1 VDPVDVKR
9 LFQSGF
15 EETVQRYRVIEQA
28 KLYRKDIAIACAQ
41 ENVSRPLAGQAA
53 DEILSIDGIHAA
65 FVLFRQNDAVFISAR
80 SVGTLNVQ
88 VVLES
93 LGGGGNAASAGA
105 QLKGV
110 SMEQAR
116 ARLVEAIDKYFA
128 E

>member
-1 VDPVDVKR
+1 MDVKR

-15 EETVQRYRVIEQA
+15 EETVQRYRVIEQT
-28 KLYRKDIAIACAQ
+28 KLYREDIAIACAQ
-41 ENVSRPLAGQAA
+41 ENVSRPLAGRAA

-65 FVLFRQNDAVFISAR
+65 FVLFRQNDAVFVSAR
-80 SVGTLNVQ
+80 SIGTVNVQ
-88 VVLES
+88 VILEP

-116 ARLVEAIDKYFA
+116 EKLVAAIDQYFA